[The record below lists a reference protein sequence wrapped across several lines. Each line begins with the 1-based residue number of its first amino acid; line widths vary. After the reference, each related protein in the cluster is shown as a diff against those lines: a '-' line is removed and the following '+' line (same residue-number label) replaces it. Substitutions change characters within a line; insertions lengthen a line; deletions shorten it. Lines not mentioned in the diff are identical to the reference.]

1 MKMIE
6 SLLISIMAGGIIM
19 VHSYEFEVIGDA
31 NYIGK
36 LAYGPYYFRI
46 WDMPPHTPGE
56 SRLLCLRIT
65 QEAALPPIPPTG
77 AKEFVSL
84 ASLFLRKRLILGP
97 ITRWDDEPSRHRLD
111 FKSSKHFVDIDI
123 VCGETE
129 TIASETNLDELSA
142 WLPLVDNLEKATRD
156 KFTLAA
162 RFYQQALEMI
172 EATTDMAY
180 LNLVSAV
187 ETLCGD
193 TDIGNIKLTDVD
205 DGLANAVVRVNPQDL
220 RKDIEER
227 IIKRERF
234 IKRRFVEFIK
244 QHIDDSFWTYRRRP
258 QENIRVKPEDL
269 DRLLK
274 NIYDQRSRTLHSGE
288 PFPEYIYMSQQLTD
302 ISHLEY
308 NKSYTIGRTYME
320 EIPFGDKIM
329 VGNREWTPEE
339 YIPYPHFFE
348 RLVNHVLKN
357 YLKTNQK

>member
-1 MKMIE
+1 MI
-6 SLLISIMAGGIIM
+6 
-19 VHSYEFEVIGDA
+19 HSYEFEVTSDA
-31 NYIGK
+31 NYVGE
-36 LAYGPYYFRI
+36 LTHGPYYFRI
-46 WDMPPHTPGE
+46 WDMPPQRPGE

-65 QEAALPPIPPTG
+65 QEAELPPVLPTV

-84 ASLFLRKRLILGP
+84 ASLFLRKRLVLGP
-97 ITRWDDEPSRHRLD
+97 MTRWDDKPSRHRLD
-111 FKSSKHFVDIDI
+111 FKSPNHYVDIDI

-129 TIASETNLDELSA
+129 TIAGNTNLGELSA

-162 RFYQQALEMI
+162 RFYQQAVEMI
-172 EATTDMAY
+172 EAVTDMAY
-180 LNLVSAV
+180 LNLISAI

-193 TDIGNIKLTDVD
+193 TDIGMIKLAEVD
-205 DGLANAVVRVNPQDL
+205 NALANAIVRVNPLDL
-220 RKDIEER
+220 QREIEER
-227 IIKRERF
+227 IMKRERF

-244 QHIDDSFWTYRRRP
+244 QHIDDSFWTYQRRP
-258 QENIRVKPEDL
+258 QPHARIKPDDL

-274 NIYDQRSRTLHSGE
+274 NVYDQRSRTLHTGE

-308 NKSYTIGRTYME
+308 NKAYKIGRTYME
-320 EIPFGDKIM
+320 EIPFGNTIM
-329 VGNREWTPEE
+329 IGSRSWTAEE
-339 YIPYPHFFE
+339 YIPHPHFFE